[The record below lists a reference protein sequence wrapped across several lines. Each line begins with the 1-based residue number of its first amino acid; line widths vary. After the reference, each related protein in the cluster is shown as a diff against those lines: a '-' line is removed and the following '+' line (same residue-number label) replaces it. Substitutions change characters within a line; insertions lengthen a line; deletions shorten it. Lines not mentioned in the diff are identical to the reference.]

1 MNFKRS
7 VLSAAV
13 TTLLFASQSG
23 FADPIVST
31 VTLNGVTRTMT
42 FATQADANA
51 LISNPTPAQIGLFTT
66 IDANG
71 NVLAPTSS
79 VGLVS
84 QSIINGVPV
93 TVVKTD
99 ATDVAVGQP
108 NADGTTSWVTL
119 AKPVDPATGKTPTLA
134 DGSLGTI
141 TNVLTSYLTTVTTP
155 GATVDPVLANLA
167 AKSGV
172 TQSTLTALLADVA
185 SVSTATAKAPT
196 SVSGTSVS
204 QDNSPAA
211 LAAAIYNQQIAIK
224 SLAAVSLIVPVA
236 TLTPATVTAG
246 GVTTATQSPVAQA
259 AAAATNVQAAQA
271 ALTAISADPTKSALV
286 GYATATV
293 AVAAV
298 TDVTALSNVAS
309 SIINNPNA
317 TAAQKEAA
325 LANVTAALATQSAAV
340 TAVQNNPAA
349 AAAAGSVLTTALNT
363 QSAAQTALATAV
375 TNDPN
380 ATSAE
385 KSAALDIIVSAASGL
400 YAQANSAFTNASPTA
415 ELTAASTLYGTE
427 NTALAANATAINKAI
442 SDLANAQ
449 TTADAT
455 TALNELK
462 ALTALNA
469 TAITTEQ
476 ANLSSTISTLQAE
489 LASLANSKADAQ
501 SILGNANASAAQ
513 QAQATAL
520 LANIATLQASINS
533 ALTQANS
540 EAAQLTSLTSSV
552 SQQNTLLQND
562 IANATLVVANF
573 GTPTGDL
580 TQAQTLYNT
589 ASSLSS
595 SSNPSSVLT
604 AAGNLI
610 FADPA
615 LLTSNNAAIQAAL
628 TALNGATT
636 AAQAQ
641 AALTALQALQQVNAT
656 SVSGAKSALVTAEGN
671 LTSEL
676 SSLTSAQAAA
686 NKVLA
691 NANSSASQIASANAL
706 LAQIATLQS
715 TLNTQLTQAQNEA
728 SQLDQLLTQINA
740 QDTALAADI
749 ATANQKVASFGGAA
763 TDLATANT
771 TYTAVTTALQSLS
784 SQFTSALSSA
794 TSLVTTDTA
803 ALNKDTGTIA
813 NSISASQI
821 IAATEDLKTVKAAAT
836 PAIAADQAA
845 LTSVIAQVN
854 SLVGTQT
861 TAASKVAAAQV
872 STLNSAEAA
881 AKKVLTDQGSS
892 SAQIAS
898 ANALIAQ
905 IESSKAT
912 VASGIARAQA
922 ANSQLDALNTSFAG
936 ASQTIANATTA
947 EYFAQ
952 HTATNGIAGNPSS
965 MMNIL
970 ADGQFS
976 QASGT
981 GSGNNANIAASSDG
995 DVKRSFDV
1003 GLNYNYYSLAGTS
1016 INNLNLTPSFT
1027 NSFNSRTSLILSL
1040 PLSYVSSPLSNVDSY
1055 QVGTGI
1061 ALKYNITNN
1070 WSIIP
1075 AFNYAYRT
1083 VSYGN
1088 SGAGYNAVYNPIALG
1103 DGVSMYGGSLTN
1115 KYDFSY
1121 SGVKISLTNMNAYF
1135 ENIGGTDNTPAGA
1148 SGYGNTLSNY
1158 VLKNGISF
1166 GKKFAGY
1173 DTSAYFNDSEYFGSK
1188 LFFDQISEAGLA
1200 IKPDAFNSN
1209 LKLSAGYMFSFKDG
1223 QNGNIDG
1230 FKFNVNYKFN

>member
-1 MNFKRS
+1 MNLKKR
-7 VLSAAV
+7 VLSVAV
-13 TTLLFASQSG
+13 TTLLFASQSS

-66 IDANG
+66 VDANG
-71 NVLAPTSS
+71 NVLAPASA
-79 VGLVS
+79 VGMVS
-84 QSIINGVPV
+84 QSIINGVPI

-99 ATDVAVGQP
+99 AADMAVGQP

-119 AKPVDPATGKTPTLA
+119 VKPVDPATGKTPTLA

-172 TQSTLTALLADVA
+172 TQSTLTALQSDVA
-185 SVSTATAKAPT
+185 AVATATVKAPANVT
-196 SVSGTSVS
+196 GSSVA

-211 LAAAIYNQQIAIK
+211 LAAAIYNQQVAIK
-224 SLAAVSLIVPVA
+224 SLADVSSITPVA
-236 TLTPATVTAG
+236 SLTAASVAAG
-246 GVTTATQSPVAQA
+246 QVTTATQSPVAQA
-259 AAAATNVQAAQA
+259 AAAATEVQAAQA
-271 ALTAISADPTKSALV
+271 TLTAIAADPTKSALV
-286 GYATATV
+286 SFATANVAVV
-293 AVAAV
+293 AVAQ
-298 TDVTALSNVAS
+298 VTALSNVAS
-309 SIINNPNA
+309 SIINDPNA

-325 LANVTAALATQSAAV
+325 LANVTTALATQSAAV

-349 AAAAGSVLTTALNT
+349 AAAAGSTLTAALNT
-363 QSAAQTALATAV
+363 QAAAQTALATAV

-385 KSAALDIIVSAASGL
+385 KSAALDIIVSAANAL
-400 YAQANSAFTNASPTA
+400 YAQANSAFTNASPTT
-415 ELTAASTLYGTE
+415 ELAAATALYNTE
-427 NTALAANATAINKAI
+427 NTALAANSTSINSAI
-442 SDLANAQ
+442 SALANAQ
-449 TTADAT
+449 TATDAQN
-455 TALNELK
+455 ALNALK
-462 ALTALNA
+462 ALTALDA
-469 TAITTEQ
+469 TAVSSEQ
-476 ANLSSTISTLQAE
+476 TKLASTIGTLQAE
-489 LASLANSKADAQ
+489 LTSLASSKADAQ
-501 SILGNANASAAQ
+501 SILADANASAAQ

-533 ALTQANS
+533 ALTQAQS
-540 EAAQLTSLTSSV
+540 EAAQLTSLASGVTT
-552 SQQNTLLQND
+552 QNTLLQND
-562 IANATLVVANF
+562 IANATLIVANF

-589 ASSLSS
+589 ANALSS

-604 AAGNLI
+604 AAGNLLS
-610 FADPA
+610 ADPA
-615 LLTSNNAAIQAAL
+615 LLNSNNAAIQAAL
-628 TALNGATT
+628 TALNNATT

-641 AALTALQALQQVNAT
+641 AALTALQALQELNAS
-656 SVSGAKSALVTAEGN
+656 SVSGAKSAIVTAEGN
-671 LTSEL
+671 LNSEL
-676 SSLTSAQAAA
+676 SSLASAQAAA

-691 NANSSASQIASANAL
+691 NANASSTQKDAATAL
-706 LAQIATLQS
+706 LAQITSLQS
-715 TLNTQLTQAQNEA
+715 TLNGQLSQAQNDA
-728 SQLDQLLTQINA
+728 AQLDQLLTQINA
-740 QDTALAADI
+740 QDATIAADI
-749 ATANQKVASFGGAA
+749 ATATQKVASFGGAA
-763 TDLATANT
+763 TDLATAT
-771 TYTAVTTALQSLS
+771 STYTAVTTALQALG
-784 SQFTSALSSA
+784 SQFSSALSSA

-803 ALNKDTGTIA
+803 ALSKDTGTIA
-813 NSISASQI
+813 NSNSASQI

-845 LTSVIAQVN
+845 LASVIAQAN
-854 SLVGTQT
+854 SLVGTT
-861 TAASKVAAAQV
+861 AAASKAAA
-872 STLNSAEAA
+872 SAPAATLNSAAA
-881 AKKVLTDQGSS
+881 AAQKVLTDQGSS
-892 SAQIAS
+892 AAQIAS
-898 ANALIAQ
+898 ANALLQQITQTKAQ
-905 IESSKAT
+905 
-912 VASGIARAQA
+912 VASGVAQA
-922 ANSQLDALNTSFAG
+922 QTTSSQLDALNTSFAG

-1061 ALKYNITNN
+1061 ALKYNITDN

-1088 SGAGYNAVYNPIALG
+1088 STAGYNAVYNPIALG

-1148 SGYGNTLSNY
+1148 SGYSNTLSNY

-1200 IKPDAFNSN
+1200 VKPDAFNSN